1 MQELKWQKDE
11 LYFIA
16 ELGANHCGSIQTA
29 LEMVEQAKLAGA
41 DCVKI
46 QKRDM
51 GSLSEYSDKKEYG
64 GPHSFGKT
72 YTDHR
77 KALELDMM
85 SIELIAKRTKE
96 LGMDFSSSCWD
107 KKSIDDMEPL
117 VDFYKI
123 QSADSHNYEF
133 LEYIASKKKPIVMSI
148 GGTTYE
154 ELSKAIEIFNKHEV
168 SFAILHCT
176 PIYPLPFNMINLNNI
191 KTLKADGQFIV
202 GYSGHELGIA
212 VSSAAVALG
221 ATIIERHFTL
231 DRTMKG
237 GDQAASLE
245 PQGFSKLVR
254 DCKAV
259 KEALGSYEKIEYPD
273 EKKKLDSL
281 NLTRKEFNWRSLTK

>member
-1 MQELKWQKDE
+1 MMVNKWINDE

-16 ELGANHCGSIQTA
+16 EAGCNHCGSLETA
-29 LEMVEQAKLAGA
+29 LKMVDEAKLAGA
-41 DCVKI
+41 DCFKI

-51 GSLSEYSDKKEYG
+51 GSLSEYSDKKVYE

-72 YTDHR
+72 YTEHR
-77 KALELDMM
+77 KALELSMED
-85 SIELIAKRTKE
+85 IKKIADRTKSH
-96 LGMDFSSSCWD
+96 GMDFSSSCWD

-123 QSADSHNYEF
+123 QSADSHNFELIDYV
-133 LEYIASKKKPIVMSI
+133 AKKGKPIIMSV
-148 GGTTYE
+148 GGTSFE
-154 ELSKAIEIFNKHEV
+154 DLEKAIDIFNNNSVEH
-168 SFAILHCT
+168 AILHCT
-176 PIYPLPFNMINLNNI
+176 PIYPLPFNQVNLYNVLCLKDSMICP
-191 KTLKADGQFIV
+191 V

-212 VSSAAVALG
+212 VSSASICYG

-237 GDQAASLE
+237 GDQSASLE
-245 PQGFSKLVR
+245 PQGFSKMVR

-259 KEALGSYEKIEYPD
+259 REALGSYDKVSYDD

-281 NLTRKEFNWRSLTK
+281 NLTRKPFNWC

>member
-1 MQELKWQKDE
+1 MQELKWQRGE

-16 ELGANHCGSIQTA
+16 ELGCNHCGSLQTA

-51 GSLSEYSDKKEYG
+51 DSLSEYSNKKEYG

-72 YTDHR
+72 YTEHR
-77 KALELDMM
+77 KALELDMD
-85 SIELIAKRTKE
+85 SIRLIAKRTKE

-107 KKSIDDMEPL
+107 KKSIDDMYEL
-117 VDFYKI
+117 VDFYKV
-123 QSADSHNYEF
+123 QSADSHNTDF
-133 LEYIASKKKPIVMSI
+133 LEYIVSKKKPIIMSV
-148 GGTTYE
+148 GGTGYKETCDAVKLFE
-154 ELSKAIEIFNKHEV
+154 EHDIPH
-168 SFAILHCT
+168 AILHCT
-176 PIYPLPFNMINLNNI
+176 PIYPLPFNMINLMNI
-191 KTLKADGQFIV
+191 EALDKLLDCHV

-212 VSSAAVALG
+212 VSSASIALG

-237 GDQAASLE
+237 GDQSASLE
-245 PQGFSKLVR
+245 PQGFSKMVR

-259 KEALGSYEKIEYPD
+259 KEALGSFDKVSYPD
-273 EKKKLDSL
+273 EQKKLDSL
-281 NLTRKEFNWRSLTK
+281 NLTRKPFNWQ